1 MVDKEKL
8 NFDEA
13 LQKLEEIV
21 KRIQD
26 GEVKISD
33 LKAEVADAMV
43 YVRFC
48 KEELDSIKKD
58 LENIDDK

>member
-1 MVDKEKL
+1 MIDKEKL

-13 LQKLEEIV
+13 LEKLEQIV
-21 KRIQD
+21 RRIQD

-33 LKAEVADAMV
+33 LKAEVSDAMV

-58 LENIDDK
+58 LENIDEK